1 MKDAILQPHPIP
13 NKIPSTGLC
22 LLHHLGCGL
31 VVVAFV
37 HFFGLYQLIS
47 ERLGKEFIAVSPF
60 LLPILLLAALFL
72 ARRTTSRQWPPL
84 KRRPVLLGLC
94 CCFVALALPD
104 PEIAVKRIHV
114 VEYLLLSLYVRY
126 TLSFRLA
133 GIPLLIFSCL
143 LAGLYGVHDEL
154 LQGLHPSR
162 TYGLRDMLVNAV
174 AALGGCLLWHGL
186 AIFSR
191 NSSDHRAENGSLS
204 LGQGFYLAGLTI
216 SIPAMAVPLV
226 VHRNEAL
233 PFWPFLPLA
242 AAMIVWSCFFI
253 DDRSAHRPGI
263 LAVSVV
269 AFVFLAYPLA
279 VNVLEIT
286 FY

>member
-1 MKDAILQPHPIP
+1 MKDSKPPPIP
-13 NKIPSTGLC
+13 GKIPSTGLF

-37 HFFGLYQLIS
+37 HFFALYQLTS

-60 LLPILLLAALFL
+60 LLPILLLATLFL
-72 ARRTTSRQWPPL
+72 ARKIATRQWPPPKL
-84 KRRPVLLGLC
+84 LPILLGLC
-94 CCFVALALPD
+94 CCLVALALPD
-104 PEIAVKRIHV
+104 PEITVKRIHV
-114 VEYLLLSLYVRY
+114 FEYLLLSLYIRY

-133 GIPLLIFSCL
+133 GIPLLLFSSL

-154 LQGLHPSR
+154 LQGLHPAR
-162 TYGLRDMLVNAV
+162 TYGLRDMSVNAV

-186 AIFSR
+186 AIFSP
-191 NSSDHRAENGSLS
+191 SSIDHGTEIKALS
-204 LGQGFYLAGLTI
+204 LGQSLYLAGLTI
-216 SIPAMAVPLV
+216 SIPALAVPLV
-226 VHRNEAL
+226 VHRNDSL

-242 AAMIVWSCFFI
+242 AAMVVWSCFFI
-253 DDRSAHRPGI
+253 DDRSAQRHGI

>member
-1 MKDAILQPHPIP
+1 MKDLKPRPIP
-13 NKIPSTGLC
+13 NKIPSAGLC

-31 VVVAFV
+31 VVIAFV

-60 LLPILLLAALFL
+60 LLPILLLATLFL
-72 ARRTTSRQWPPL
+72 ARKITARQWPPQKL
-84 KRRPVLLGLC
+84 PPILLGLC

-114 VEYLLLSLYVRY
+114 FEYLLLSLYVRY

-133 GIPLLIFSCL
+133 GIPLFLFSCL
-143 LAGLYGVHDEL
+143 LTGLYGVHDEL
-154 LQGLHPSR
+154 LQGLHPAR
-162 TYGLRDMLVNAV
+162 TYGLRDMSVNAV

-186 AIFSR
+186 TIFTP
-191 NSSDHRAENGSLS
+191 SSTDHGTAKKPLS
-204 LGQGFYLAGLTI
+204 LKQSFYLTGLAI

-226 VHRNEAL
+226 VHRNDSL

-242 AAMIVWSCFFI
+242 AAMVVWSCFFI
-253 DDRSAHRPGI
+253 DDRSPHRPGI
-263 LAVSVV
+263 LAVSIV
-269 AFVFLAYPLA
+269 ASIFLAYPLA

>member
-1 MKDAILQPHPIP
+1 MKNAILRPHCIPDKIP
-13 NKIPSTGLC
+13 NGGLC

-31 VVVAFV
+31 AVVAFV

-47 ERLGKEFIAVSPF
+47 EKLGKEFIAISPF
-60 LLPILLLAALFL
+60 LLPILLLTALFL
-72 ARRTTSRQWPPL
+72 ARKTSTRQWAPL
-84 KRRPVLLGLC
+84 KARPVLLGLC

-126 TLSFRLA
+126 TLSSRLA
-133 GIPLLIFSCL
+133 GIPLLVFSCL

-162 TYGLRDMLVNAV
+162 TFGLRDMLVNAV

-186 AIFSR
+186 SIFTQ
-191 NSSDHRAENGSLS
+191 NSTDHMEGNGSLS
-204 LGQGFYLAGLTI
+204 LKQGFYLAGLAI
-216 SIPAMAVPLV
+216 SIPAMAVPLFS
-226 VHRNEAL
+226 HRNESL
-233 PFWPFLPLA
+233 PIWPFLPLA
-242 AAMIVWSCFFI
+242 AATIVWSCFFI
-253 DDRSAHRPGI
+253 DDRSAHRHGI

-269 AFVFLAYPLA
+269 AFLFLAYPFA

>member
-1 MKDAILQPHPIP
+1 MKNAPPRLHPIP
-13 NKIPSTGLC
+13 DTLPKSGLC

-47 ERLGKEFIAVSPF
+47 ERLGKGFIAVSPF
-60 LLPILLLAALFL
+60 LLPILLLATIFS
-72 ARRTTSRQWPPL
+72 ARKITSRQWPPPKL
-84 KRRPVLLGLC
+84 RPILLGLC

-114 VEYLLLSLYVRY
+114 AEYLLLSLYVRY

-133 GIPLLIFSCL
+133 GISLLVFSCL
-143 LAGLYGVHDEL
+143 LACLYGVHDEL
-154 LQGLHPSR
+154 LQGLHPAR
-162 TYGLRDMLVNAV
+162 TYGLRDMSVNAV
-174 AALGGCLLWHGL
+174 AAVGGCLLWHGL

-191 NSSDHRAENGSLS
+191 NSPVHKSENGSFS
-204 LGQGFYLAGLTI
+204 PGQSFYLAGLAIT
-216 SIPAMAVPLV
+216 IPAMAVPLI
-226 VHRNEAL
+226 VHRNESL

-242 AAMIVWSCFFI
+242 AATIVWSCFFI
-253 DDRSAHRPGI
+253 DDRSAHRHGI

-269 AFVFLAYPLA
+269 AFLFLAYPLV

>member
-1 MKDAILQPHPIP
+1 MKDSKPRPHHTLKKIP
-13 NKIPSTGLC
+13 NTGLC

-47 ERLGKEFIAVSPF
+47 ERLGKGFIAVSPI
-60 LLPILLLAALFL
+60 LLPTLLLAALFF
-72 ARRTTSRQWPPL
+72 ARKISAQQWPPA
-84 KRRPVLLGLC
+84 KFRPILLGLC
-94 CCFVALALPD
+94 CCFLALALPD

-114 VEYLLLSLYVRY
+114 MEYLLLSLCVRY
-126 TLSFRLA
+126 ALSSRLA
-133 GIPLLIFSCL
+133 GIPLLVFSSL
-143 LAGLYGVHDEL
+143 LTGLYGVHDEL
-154 LQGLHPSR
+154 LQGLHPAR
-162 TYGLRDMLVNAV
+162 TYGLLDMSVNAI

-186 AIFSR
+186 AIFSSCSTAHGSG
-191 NSSDHRAENGSLS
+191 NDSLS
-204 LGQGFYLAGLTI
+204 FGQGLYLAGLTLCV
-216 SIPAMAVPLV
+216 PAMAVPLFLQ
-226 VHRNEAL
+226 RNDIL
-233 PFWPFLPLA
+233 PLWPFLPLA
-242 AAMIVWSCFFI
+242 AAMVVWSCFFI
-253 DDRSAHRPGI
+253 DDRSAHRHGI